1 MGLDII
7 TSKGRVTSMDSVS
20 AANAS
25 MARAKAA
32 ASVNAATRKR
42 CGCTSVAWVQSSK
55 TNKWYLAESIFGTPG
70 KVIPLAHRPHFKVCG
85 TGDSHCAPF
94 CGCKREN

>member
-1 MGLDII
+1 MA
-7 TSKGRVTSMDSVS
+7 MDNVS

-25 MARAKAA
+25 MAQQKAS
-32 ASVNAATRKR
+32 ASVNSATCKR

-55 TNKWYLAESIFGTPG
+55 TQKWYLSESILGTPG

-85 TGDSHCAPF
+85 TGQSHCTF
-94 CGCKREN
+94 NCGCKKNH